1 MSGSRR
7 LIATACKASTAEH
20 AVVRVYNTDNWQPVG
35 EPLSGHTLTVT
46 RIAFSPDDRLVL
58 TVSRDRSWRLYEAQ
72 SDGGSCSCPCSLS
85 GDNFGAQLI
94 YPSLRTNHMDE

>member
-20 AVVRVYNTDNWQPVG
+20 AVVRVYDTDKWQPVG

-58 TVSRDRSWRLYEAQ
+58 SVSRDRSWRLYEVQ
-72 SDGGSCSCPCSLS
+72 DTGG
-85 GDNFGAQLI
+85 
-94 YPSLRTNHMDE
+94 